1 MTRMTVEEY
10 AIDLVCTGAEHVAED
25 DLNESED
32 IADHQHQEA
41 CDLAIKIAH
50 AIRANPD
57 TVLAL
62 VGRQP

>member
-1 MTRMTVEEY
+1 MTVEEY

-25 DLNESED
+25 DLNESEE
-32 IADHQHQEA
+32 IADDHHQEA
-41 CDLAIKIAH
+41 CDLAIAIEH
-50 AIRANPD
+50 AIRTNPD